1 MLFNKIVF
9 EYFRMNLIHIFLFLN
24 FAATLALGDTSD
36 CYFRDQTIRRLEKKL
51 SKIANK
57 YNGEYESEFMSL
69 EIQYWLLDPVN
80 YTYLNETFIYKFYY
94 LAN

>member
-24 FAATLALGDTSD
+24 FAATLALGED
-36 CYFRDQTIRRLEKKL
+36 CYLEDQTIRRLEKKL

-57 YNGEYESEFMSL
+57 YNGEYELEFM
-69 EIQYWLLDPVN
+69 N
-80 YTYLNETFIYKFYY
+80 
-94 LAN
+94 